1 MVEYI
6 LCVYLTIFL
15 SNMRKL
21 FYLSLVIILLFFTSC
36 FKDDE
41 RIIPIEID
49 EIEIPF
55 SVYEYQ
61 TYYNISDGSV
71 VSHNHYSEWDLGFES
86 STEGYHIIL
95 NYSRFMYAGNTFDTD
110 FYSVTSNNADEMLFD
125 NSSGNLDS
133 TVFID
138 WVDFTDSEN
147 PIFSKNV
154 YIVDRGKN
162 ELGEEFGL
170 KKIVFEKLEE
180 DTFYIHYANLD
191 NTEDHFYKIPKD
203 SNVNFALFSLED
215 EGNMVVQEPD
225 KLIWDICFTKYS
237 TIIPDDFGVPTDY
250 LVRGVLLNPNKNIEV
265 ALDTVNYFYNIT
277 FDIMLEYTYLSTRDA
292 IGYDWKVFT
301 NDFYTI
307 RENNSYILRDVNGVS
322 YKIRFTDFYND
333 IGEKGFP
340 AFEIKELE

>member
-1 MVEYI
+1 
-6 LCVYLTIFL
+6 
-15 SNMRKL
+15 
-21 FYLSLVIILLFFTSC
+21 
-36 FKDDE
+36 
-41 RIIPIEID
+41 
-49 EIEIPF
+49 
-55 SVYEYQ
+55 
-61 TYYNISDGSV
+61 
-71 VSHNHYSEWDLGFES
+71 
-86 STEGYHIIL
+86 
-95 NYSRFMYAGNTFDTD
+95 
-110 FYSVTSNNADEMLFD
+110 MLFD